1 MVCCCS
7 LAGTAACRTCSNN
20 PFVDLTHIG
29 SNYTNTYTYTQYP
42 SEWKEVHT
50 PAKVKPTVQ
59 YWCDN
64 CDSVLTP
71 HQKYC
76 HNCGKEIDWS
86 DIFKDE

>member
-20 PFVDLTHIG
+20 PFADLSHSG
-29 SNYTNTYTYTQYP
+29 SNYVITTRTYP
-42 SEWKEVHT
+42 PEPDRIFV
-50 PAKVKPTVQ
+50 PVKVKPTVQ

-86 DIFKDE
+86 EIFKDEQ